1 MDDKAEPL
9 GEGLGREWREELL
22 KLIDECKD
30 GKLEAED
37 FYLLLIDEISSVNS
51 FFHLLL
57 FFDR

>member
-9 GEGLGREWREELL
+9 GEGLGGEWRAELL

-37 FYLLLIDEISSVNS
+37 FLLLLIQ
-51 FFHLLL
+51 
-57 FFDR
+57 

>member
-9 GEGLGREWREELL
+9 GEGLGGEWRAELL

-37 FYLLLIDEISSVNS
+37 FLLLLIDEISLVNS

-57 FFDR
+57 LFL